1 MAGFNAV
8 KAHLISEQARLER
21 ELGVVKKAV
30 EALSTS
36 QGPDAAALRVTVQAA
51 GGAAG
56 TWDGNGP

>member
-21 ELGVVKKAV
+21 ELGVVKKAID
-30 EALSTS
+30 ALSTS
-36 QGPDAAALRVTVQAA
+36 QGPDKAALVVTVKAT
-51 GGAAG
+51 GGTAG

>member
-36 QGPDAAALRVTVQAA
+36 QGPDAAALRTTVQAA
-51 GGAAG
+51 GGTAG
-56 TWDGNGP
+56 SWDGNGP